1 MAFLKR
7 LRQLFSRDRAELP
20 GKRVDEMAATSD
32 NVSDALGAGGHNSV
46 PPNYFP
52 KQDEGQ
58 PRH

>member
-1 MAFLKR
+1 MAVLKR
-7 LRQLFSRDRAELP
+7 LRELFSRDRGELP
-20 GKRVDEMAATSD
+20 SKRVDEMAATND
-32 NVSDALGAGGHNSV
+32 RMMDALGGGAPNV

>member
-1 MAFLKR
+1 MA
-7 LRQLFSRDRAELP
+7 SEAGARAVQAERGELP
-20 GKRVDEMAATSD
+20 AKRVDEMVATND
-32 NVSDALGAGGHNSV
+32 RMSDALGGGGNSI

>member
-7 LRQLFSRDRAELP
+7 LRELFSRERAEFP
-20 GKRVDEMAATSD
+20 GKRLDEMAATD
-32 NVSDALGAGGHNSV
+32 DRMSDALGGGAYNSV